1 MATGVSNLAA
11 RGKRDVV
18 SVGSPVALDMM
29 AHGYPCTVTAIPG
42 AGGSML
48 IEYSTTPR
56 AAGNPAGSA
65 WQNWPAGSVSAT
77 TSATLMSP
85 VTALRA
91 TATTA
96 AGSVEVVG

>member
-1 MATGVSNLAA
+1 MPFRS
-11 RGKRDVV
+11 R
-18 SVGSPVALDMM
+18 SFPVAVGTPRILDML
-29 AHGYPCTVTAIPG
+29 AYDYECTVTAVPG

-56 AAGNPAGSA
+56 AAGNPAAATWS
-65 WQNWPAGSVSAT
+65 NWPAGSVTAR
-77 TSATLMSP
+77 TSDTLESP

-96 AGSVEVVG
+96 AGVVEVVG